1 MGEVPSVDGAGVGR
15 GYITVERAVANHSRA
30 IREDRGTEV
39 GLVCGKVYEY
49 IVYIGIDN
57 HLKNSNRSSPLLFF
71 LPSFVVVLLLLL
83 FTFYFFVVA

>member
-1 MGEVPSVDGAGVGR
+1 MDLVVFCVWNR
-15 GYITVERAVANHSRA
+15 IFKLRVETGQNKK
-30 IREDRGTEV
+30 

-49 IVYIGIDN
+49 IVYIGTN
-57 HLKNSNRSSPLLFF
+57 KHLKNSNRSYPLLFF